1 MKAEKWKT
9 RILSAL
15 IHAAVFAACIG
26 ALFILTKLTEP
37 QEKPQG
43 ATEAQTEGTAGEESG
58 GASEEAGVQ
67 DNLPEATASTAEAR
81 EDEAAAPWE
90 DTGAGKDES
99 ESEGGQAVRQTEE
112 GP

>member
-15 IHAAVFAACIG
+15 IHAAVFAVCIG
-26 ALFILTKLTEP
+26 ALFILTKLTGP

-58 GASEEAGVQ
+58 GVVEIAAILEE
-67 DNLPEATASTAEAR
+67 L
-81 EDEAAAPWE
+81 
-90 DTGAGKDES
+90 
-99 ESEGGQAVRQTEE
+99 EGGA
-112 GP
+112 PDA